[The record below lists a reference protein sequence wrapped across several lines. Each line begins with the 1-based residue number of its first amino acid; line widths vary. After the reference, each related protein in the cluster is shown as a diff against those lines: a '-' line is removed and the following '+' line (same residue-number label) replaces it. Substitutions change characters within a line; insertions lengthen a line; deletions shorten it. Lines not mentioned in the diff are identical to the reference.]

1 MTVDDLV
8 IKLSE
13 YFSIK
18 LCKWNFVS
26 FEKNGLCQGQLENC
40 KYCERYG
47 DTYLCKKK
55 TYTPILKPSLNF
67 V

>member
-26 FEKNGLCQGQLENC
+26 FEKNGLCQGQLIEC
-40 KYCERYG
+40 KYCELYG
-47 DTYLCKKK
+47 DTYLCQKK
-55 TYTPILKPSLNF
+55 TYTTIPKSSLSLA
-67 V
+67 